1 MARLV
6 TLAKAGGK
14 APFADG
20 GLKLSKSIQ
29 TSEIEPHEK
38 FSTLFKIDE
47 DVLQRITGSMKKSGF
62 DASQPVHIWKHT
74 DDAGVTHNYLIDGYT
89 RLSACEKAG
98 ITSVPYYED
107 KFDTEEQ
114 AFMHVL
120 HLQVDRRNLAPEEL
134 LKFVEELMGSEYV
147 RSTKGRTTE
156 IIADTLGLSPRTVQ
170 KAINVIENGD
180 DETKERIASGEI
192 TINKADKEIQKRK
205 KKKSAK
211 PAERD
216 GTEDS
221 GDISDSLSEGNAGN
235 PGALNFSHSDGQEHG
250 ADERIKG
257 RLDMD
262 NEADVR
268 VAENRRIFLDGR
280 REGYEKG
287 FSDAAYKIWETI
299 VGMLRDGKAADDI
312 ESDELFEDFSYVILS
327 EKLGMGYKE

>member
-38 FSTLFKIDE
+38 FKTLFKIDE

-192 TINKADKEIQKRK
+192 TINKADKEIQKKEEK
-205 KKKSAK
+205 KVG
-211 PAERD
+211 ETRR
-216 GTEDS
+216 TRR
-221 GDISDSLSEGNAGN
+221 
-235 PGALNFSHSDGQEHG
+235 HG
-250 ADERIKG
+250 RFWRHL
-257 RLDMD
+257 RLP
-262 NEADVR
+262 
-268 VAENRRIFLDGR
+268 FGGKR
-280 REGYEKG
+280 RESGRAELL
-287 FSDAAYKIWETI
+287 A
-299 VGMLRDGKAADDI
+299 LRRAGARRGRAVQGKARHGQRGRCARRGEPPHI
-312 ESDELFEDFSYVILS
+312 P
-327 EKLGMGYKE
+327 